1 MENNT
6 QARKWALVINN
17 PLEAGLDH
25 AAIREILYRFSPTY
39 FCMADEIATTGTYHT
54 HIFLFSPSPMRF
66 STVKNRFAT
75 AHIEKA
81 YGSAKTNR
89 AYILKEG
96 RWADTDKA
104 ETSVPGTFE
113 EWGDLPAEKEEEA
126 PEMFKLIQDLRA
138 GKSVME
144 IIEDNPKLAF
154 RIREIET
161 LRQAILEEKYSAENR
176 ALEVTYLYGASG
188 TGKTRGI
195 FETHDRKSICRITD
209 YGGRNGVRFDAYH
222 CQDVLVLEEFHSQ
235 IPISAM
241 LNYLDIYPLTLPA
254 RYTDRIACYTKVYI
268 TSNIPLEEQY
278 RDIQRYQM
286 ETWRAFLRRVQNV
299 IEYLPDGSTVQ
310 HKKGAFP
317 MTQNEKFQIQRR
329 NTLRNLWQKLS
340 GTPEFPVKLVLA
352 ALYLMGAAYVC
363 VKQAAWR
370 TLAGNIPLLSP
381 LLKAAMEHALTAY
394 LLAGAA
400 TLPVLLLYPFGRRAA
415 KDQLQCIGLV
425 NHAGMPPDLLR
436 KRRDKDN
443 ARVTV
448 WEFRNQSIPLQEW
461 EKKRLAIET
470 ALGITIVKLTYA
482 KGKSRVLVYAVPA
495 GDDLPEVL
503 KWKDS
508 YLSLDSFVLVLGESY
523 TGPVTVNLT
532 HIPHIL
538 LGGST
543 GSGKSVLLKL
553 LLMQA
558 LRKGAEVY
566 IADFKGG
573 VDFPKVWHEKCR
585 MCFTEE
591 DLCDTLDRLVEELER
606 RKSALKALGCPNI
619 DAYNEI
625 AERPLQRLIFA
636 CDEVAEVLDK
646 TGRSKEDKEL
656 LAQIENRLS
665 TIARLGRAFGIHL
678 ILATQRPDANII
690 PGQIKNN
697 MDFRVCGRADSVL
710 SQIILDNTSA
720 AEQIPKD
727 ARGRFITGDGI
738 VFQGYLFDE
747 GQL

>member
-1 MENNT
+1 
-6 QARKWALVINN
+6 
-17 PLEAGLDH
+17 
-25 AAIREILYRFSPTY
+25 
-39 FCMADEIATTGTYHT
+39 
-54 HIFLFSPSPMRF
+54 
-66 STVKNRFAT
+66 
-75 AHIEKA
+75 
-81 YGSAKTNR
+81 
-89 AYILKEG
+89 
-96 RWADTDKA
+96 
-104 ETSVPGTFE
+104 
-113 EWGDLPAEKEEEA
+113 
-126 PEMFKLIQDLRA
+126 
-138 GKSVME
+138 
-144 IIEDNPKLAF
+144 
-154 RIREIET
+154 
-161 LRQAILEEKYSAENR
+161 
-176 ALEVTYLYGASG
+176 
-188 TGKTRGI
+188 
-195 FETHDRKSICRITD
+195 
-209 YGGRNGVRFDAYH
+209 
-222 CQDVLVLEEFHSQ
+222 
-235 IPISAM
+235 
-241 LNYLDIYPLTLPA
+241 
-254 RYTDRIACYTKVYI
+254 
-268 TSNIPLEEQY
+268 
-278 RDIQRYQM
+278 
-286 ETWRAFLRRVQNV
+286 
-299 IEYLPDGSTVQ
+299 
-310 HKKGAFP
+310 

-400 TLPVLLLYPFGRRAA
+400 TLPVLLLYPFGRLAA

-436 KRRDKDN
+436 KRREKDN
-443 ARVTV
+443 PRVTI
-448 WEFRNQSIPLQEW
+448 WEFRNNSIPLQEW
-461 EKKRLAIET
+461 EKRQAAIET

-495 GDDLPEVL
+495 GDDLPEKL
-503 KWKDS
+503 EWKDS
-508 YLSLDSFVLVLGESY
+508 YLSPDSFVLTLGKGY
-523 TGPVTVNLT
+523 TGPVTVNLA

-543 GSGKSVLLKL
+543 GSGKSILLKL

-591 DLCDTLDRLVEELER
+591 DLCDTLDQLVEELER

-747 GQL
+747 RIL